1 MNTLRVLIVADD
13 PLVRGSLARLI
24 EDQGEYVI
32 AGQIPSSQYSPDEV
46 VIFHANV
53 VLWDLGWDPLEGV
66 EHFREVHDR
75 TSPILMLVPDS
86 VDLLEIWSQG
96 LGGVLTRNIK
106 IEKLTHALQAVAQG
120 LTVIDPSLLDG
131 LPVAHASQVSPP
143 GEALTPREMEVLKL
157 LVEGLP
163 NKGIAQKLQISD
175 HTVKF
180 HVNAIMGKL
189 GAQSRTDAVVKATRL
204 GLISL

>member
-1 MNTLRVLIVADD
+1 MPPLRVLIVADD

-24 EDQGEYVI
+24 EDQQQFSI
-32 AGQIPSSQYSPDEV
+32 AGQVPSRQFSSQEV
-46 VIFHANV
+46 SLFHSDV
-53 VLWDLGWDPLEGV
+53 VLWDLGWEPVDSIENFREGV
-66 EHFREVHDR
+66 DR
-75 TSPILMLVPDS
+75 SAPILMLVPDH
-86 VDLLEIWSQG
+86 LELSEVWFQG
-96 LGGVLTRNIK
+96 LGGVLTRNIN
-106 IEKLTHALQAVAQG
+106 IEQLTAALQAIAKG
-120 LTVIDPSLLDG
+120 LTIIDPVLLNG
-131 LPVAHASQVSPP
+131 LPATRTNLTAPP
-143 GEALTPREMEVLKL
+143 SEALTPREMEVLRL

-163 NKGIAQKLQISD
+163 NKGIAQQLQISD

>member
-1 MNTLRVLIVADD
+1 MAPLRVLIVAED

-24 EDQGEYVI
+24 EDQGEFVI
-32 AGQIPSSQYSPDEV
+32 AGQIPSSQYTPAEIA
-46 VIFHANV
+46 IFHAGV
-53 VLWDLGWDPLEGV
+53 VLWDLGWDPLDGV
-66 EHFREVHDR
+66 EHFREVRDR
-75 TSPILMLVPDS
+75 TNPILMLVPDG
-86 VDLLEIWSQG
+86 VDLLEVWSQG

-106 IEKLTHALQAVAQG
+106 IEQLTHALQAVAQG

-131 LPVAHASQVSPP
+131 LPIDRANPTSPP
-143 GEALTPREMEVLKL
+143 GEPLTPREMEVLKL

-189 GAQSRTDAVVKATRL
+189 SAQSRTDAVVKATRL